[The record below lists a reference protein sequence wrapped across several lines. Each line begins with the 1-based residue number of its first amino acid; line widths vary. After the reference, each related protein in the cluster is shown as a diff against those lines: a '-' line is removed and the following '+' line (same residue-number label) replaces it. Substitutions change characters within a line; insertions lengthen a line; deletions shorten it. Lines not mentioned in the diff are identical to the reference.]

1 MSSLSNFLTFEYDL
15 EYVLEYDLKKK
26 KQFSQPKI
34 YDAKGDLSKRWYV
47 YFSFRDPET
56 GKLKRQAPIYGNANS
71 YSTKGERLEVLTMLR
86 RSLTDFLKKGYN
98 PYAPDERP
106 QPTPKVNTDRNTPAP
121 TAPVATADKPKRK
134 KKGMP
139 VGEAFEKALSIKQHV
154 VAKSTI
160 VNYRNKAKQLERYL
174 EKNVGKKVTIEEV
187 SKKHVVGFLN
197 EVLERSSA
205 RTRNNTRVELSSIFQ
220 TLVDNE
226 IVPINF
232 IQSINKLP
240 TRPERHKTY
249 SDARQEE
256 IYKYLEKTDP
266 VLLLFIQFISFNF
279 LRPVEVCR
287 LHIKDVDLKEKRL
300 YVRAKNKPVK
310 IKIIPDIM
318 LKAIPDLSRMDPE
331 HILFTPDG
339 IGGEWDAIPVNRRD
353 YFTKRFNMVVKKHFK
368 LGKEYGLYSFRHTF
382 ITRLY
387 KEMIKNATPFEVK
400 SRIMLITGHSS
411 MQALEKYLRDID
423 AALPEDYS
431 SYLS

>member
-47 YFSFRDPET
+47 YFSFRNPET
-56 GKLKRQAPIYGNANS
+56 GKLERQASVYGNANS

-98 PYAPDERP
+98 PYTPNQHPESS
-106 QPTPKVNTDRNTPAP
+106 PKVHTVRNTPAETVVP
-121 TAPVATADKPKRK
+121 TPKPKPK

-139 VGEAFEKALSIKQHV
+139 VGEAFEKALDIKKNV
-154 VAKSTI
+154 VAQSTI
-160 VNYRNKAKQLERYL
+160 VNYRNKVKQLERYL
-174 EKNVGKKVTIEEV
+174 EKNVGTKVSIEEV
-187 SKKHVVGFLN
+187 TKKHVVGFLN

-226 IVPINF
+226 IIPINF

-249 SDARQEE
+249 SDAKQVE
-256 IYKYLEKTDP
+256 IYDYLEKTDP

-287 LHIKDVDLKEKRL
+287 LHIKDVDLNEKRL

-318 LKAIPDLSRMDPE
+318 LKSIPDLSGMDPE

-339 IGGEWDAIPVNRRD
+339 IGGVWDAIPVNRRD
-353 YFTKRFNMVVKKHFK
+353 YFTKRFNVVVKKHFK
-368 LGKEYGLYSFRHTF
+368 LGKEYGMYSFRHTF

-387 KEMIKNATPFEVK
+387 REMIKNGTPFEVK

-423 AALPEDYS
+423 AALPADYS
-431 SYLS
+431 SYLT